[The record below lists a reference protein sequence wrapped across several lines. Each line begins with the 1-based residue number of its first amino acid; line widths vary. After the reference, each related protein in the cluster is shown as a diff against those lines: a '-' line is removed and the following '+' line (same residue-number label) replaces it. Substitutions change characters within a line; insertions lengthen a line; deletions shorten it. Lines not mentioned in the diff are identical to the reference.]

1 MIIFEKVYFK
11 NNLPFFFHRLGH
23 SIFMLIA
30 GLSLTITIF
39 VPLHMTNII
48 ITLSMIGKLAITIS
62 YGVIYIYTTE
72 LFPTEIRNAGVG
84 SSSLCARIGN

>member
-1 MIIFEKVYFK
+1 MICLF
-11 NNLPFFFHRLGH
+11 PHRLGH

-39 VPLHMTNII
+39 VPQNMTNII

-84 SSSLCARIGN
+84 SSSLCARIGNYFFND